1 MFEMSKIIYF
11 SNLNNSISFPITT
24 TTDGL
29 FRSVVHINIVPRDV
43 IPCLLLPLQQ
53 LRHLHPRTLLDVLD
67 GRFRKVAVDALKL
80 TVIGVRIVR
89 ELDAEMD
96 CHS

>member
-11 SNLNNSISFPITT
+11 SNLNNLNLLPITT

-29 FRSVVHINIVPRDV
+29 FRSVVRINLIPRDV
-43 IPCLLLPLQQ
+43 RPCLLLPLQQ

-67 GRFRKVAVDALKL
+67 GRFRQVAVDALKL
-80 TVIGVRIVR
+80 TVIRCVDR
-89 ELDAEMD
+89 L
-96 CHS
+96 